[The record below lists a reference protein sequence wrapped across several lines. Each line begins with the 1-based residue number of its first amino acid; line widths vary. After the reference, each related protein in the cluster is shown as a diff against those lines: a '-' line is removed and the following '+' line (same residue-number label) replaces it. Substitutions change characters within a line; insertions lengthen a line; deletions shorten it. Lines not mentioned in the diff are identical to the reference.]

1 MDVEYLGLEE
11 LLLLT
16 RKLAAGPVRDA
27 GLLDSAAAR
36 PQASVFGEDAYPT
49 QLLKAAALLHSI
61 CNNHALVDVNKRL
74 TWLAALAF
82 LQVNG
87 VRIEM
92 EDDAAFNLVMR
103 VAEGQLDVPEIAQLL
118 EDGVIERG

>member
-49 QLLKAAALLHSI
+49 LLLKAAALLHSI
-61 CNNHALVDVNKRL
+61 CNNQALVDGNKRL
-74 TWLAALAF
+74 AWLAALAF

-92 EDDAAFNLVMR
+92 EDDAAFNLVMG
-103 VAEGQLDVPEIAQLL
+103 VAEGQLDVPELAQLL